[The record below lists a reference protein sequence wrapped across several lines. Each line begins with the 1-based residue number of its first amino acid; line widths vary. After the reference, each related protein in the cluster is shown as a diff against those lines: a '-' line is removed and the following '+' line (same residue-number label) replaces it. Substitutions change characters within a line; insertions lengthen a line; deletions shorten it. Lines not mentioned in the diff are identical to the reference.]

1 MEGIQEKETKYREA
15 LNKAQAFD
23 CNVWWDPLTEKNLRN
38 YTDFQELLS
47 ACETEG
53 IRGGIVTDIQAATL
67 DNYTGNDRLRRLL
80 KGCRGWYGAMVL
92 TPDIC
97 FDGRERDYIQ
107 GLLEDGFRVAR
118 MFPKNFEHSME
129 EYAIGKILKQLEEL
143 GIPLM
148 VWHDQVS
155 FKEMDRICTEHPLLN
170 LIVEGH
176 DVKFL
181 YHSREYFAL
190 MQKHDNF
197 YLESHNLVLFRELEN
212 LWDLSGKMHVIF
224 GSYFPYATPHFAA
237 FRILD
242 ADIPKEAKEDIMRG
256 NARRLFPK
264 GKEES
269 L

>member
-1 MEGIQEKETKYREA
+1 MRGIQEKETKYREA
-15 LNKAQAFD
+15 LNAAQMFD
-23 CNVWWDPLTEKNLRN
+23 CNVWWDPLADKNLQN

-47 ACETEG
+47 ACEAEG
-53 IRGGIVTDIQAATL
+53 IRGGIVTDTQAVTL
-67 DNYTGNDRLRRLL
+67 DNYVGNERLRDLL
-80 KGCRGWYGAMVL
+80 KGYKNWYGAMVL

-97 FDGRERDYIQ
+97 FDGNERKYIQ
-107 GLLEDGFRVAR
+107 SLLEDGFLAAR

-129 EYAIGKILKQLEEL
+129 EYAIGRILKQLEEL

-155 FKEMDRICTEHPLLN
+155 WKEMDRICTEHPLLN

-190 MQKHDNF
+190 MQKHENF
-197 YLESHNLVLFRELEN
+197 YLESHNLVLFREIEN
-212 LWDLSGKMHVIF
+212 LWSLSEKMHVVF

-237 FRILD
+237 FRILN
-242 ADIPKEAKEDIMRG
+242 ADIPKEAKEEILHG
-256 NARRLFPK
+256 NASRLFFK
-264 GKEES
+264 REGDA

>member
-1 MEGIQEKETKYREA
+1 MERIQEKETKYREA
-15 LNKAQAFD
+15 LNKAELFD
-23 CNVWWDPLTEKNLRN
+23 CNVWWDPLTDNNLKN
-38 YTDFQELLS
+38 YADFEELLS

-53 IRGGIVTDIQAATL
+53 IQRGIVTDVQAATL
-67 DNYTGNDRLRRLL
+67 DNHTGNERLRSLL
-80 KGCRGWYGAMVL
+80 KGHKGWYGALVL

-97 FDGRERDYIQ
+97 FDGNEKEYIQ
-107 GLLEDGFRVAR
+107 GFLEDGFRVAR

-129 EYAIGKILKQLEEL
+129 EYAIGKILKRLEEL
-143 GIPLM
+143 SIPLM

-155 FKEMDRICTEHPLLN
+155 WREMDRICSEHPRLN

-197 YLESHNLVLFRELEN
+197 YLESHNLVLFREIEN
-212 LWDLSGKMHVIF
+212 LWDLTGKMHVLF
-224 GSYFPYATPHFAA
+224 GSYFPYGNPHFAA
-237 FRILD
+237 FRILN
-242 ADIPKEAKEDIMRG
+242 ADIPEEAKEDILHG
-256 NARRLFPK
+256 NAGRLFSK
-264 GKEES
+264 GKEEI